1 MWGWRRAVCVLLLVA
16 AGTPGTRAQETVAP
30 TGATGPAAPA
40 KEAGAK
46 PFAVAD
52 IAEQAQATVARMRSF
67 EETYHPVGTVASIE
81 SQLPGLERRVSQGI
95 EETEQVLSARP
106 SLASLDALIEPWAD
120 IRMQAKAWL
129 AALTERAQ
137 ELDAALGN
145 LDTLRSRWTATQ
157 AAVPGQNIPSATVE
171 RIQSTLAI
179 IGSVRGGVADRRSH
193 VLVLQDRA
201 AQQLARADEM
211 LARVDTSRRA
221 LLGELLVRD
230 GLPLW
235 DFLQVPAWERV
246 KRQTNRSVVSEVPVV
261 TLFTQG
267 HTTSL
272 VLEAILFLLLGLA
285 FSYMRRRASRW
296 TALDD
301 SLIPRFRA
309 LDYPW
314 ASSALVTLL
323 VAVLTPPPE
332 PRPISAG
339 VALVA
344 LLPIIRLVAALSPP
358 ELVPV
363 VWVIGVFHVV
373 DLVRALLTAVPVL
386 EQAVFLVQLAALLV
400 AVAWLRRPLA
410 PMAPAESRR
419 RRLAQLRRLVLG
431 LVAVALVAGALG
443 YMRLARALEFAAVG
457 MPMWALVLWAVVR
470 LSDAVVGW
478 ALRVRPLRLLRAVQE
493 YRLPLERRLLRVSR
507 IGAVLFWAT
516 SVAGVFALL
525 GPAQQRIRQVLSARL
540 AHGGLD
546 LSLGDLLV
554 FALVVW
560 LTFILSSAVRVVLE
574 EDVFSRV
581 HLQRG
586 VPAALSSLA
595 HYAILLV
602 GFFLG
607 LAALGLNLNRITIIA
622 GALGVG
628 VGFGLQNIVNNF
640 VSGLILLFER
650 PVQIGDAVQ
659 LGTLTGEV
667 KRIGIRSST
676 VRTWEGAEVIV
687 PNASLVSDQVTN
699 WTLSDRMRR
708 VDVEVGVAYGTDP
721 QRVVA
726 LLTEVARR
734 TPGVLPEPAPVV
746 LFLGFG
752 DSALNFQLRAWTAH
766 FEEWIKTRSE
776 LGLAVHDALEKA
788 GITIPFPQR
797 EVRVVGEPDGLREA
811 PPRG

>member
-1 MWGWRRAVCVLLLVA
+1 VSEI
-16 AGTPGTRAQETVAP
+16 AG
-30 TGATGPAAPA
+30 
-40 KEAGAK
+40 
-46 PFAVAD
+46 
-52 IAEQAQATVARMRSF
+52 QAQATIARTRMF
-67 EETYHPVGTVASIE
+67 EETSHPLDVVASIE
-81 SQLPGLERRVSQGI
+81 GQLPGLERRVSVGI
-95 EETEQVLSARP
+95 EETEQVINARP

-120 IRMQAKAWL
+120 VRLQAKAWV
-129 AALTERAQ
+129 AALTDRAEQ
-137 ELDAALGN
+137 LDAALAS
-145 LDTLRSRWTATQ
+145 LDALRARWTATQ
-157 AAVPGQNIPSATVE
+157 AAAPAQSVPAATVE

-201 AQQLARADEM
+201 AQELARADEM

-221 LLGELLVRD
+221 LLGQLLVQD
-230 GLPLW
+230 GLPAW
-235 DFLQVPAWERV
+235 DFLHVAAWERV
-246 KRQTNRSVVSEVPVV
+246 KRETNRSMASEMPVL
-261 TLFTQG
+261 TLFAQE

-272 VLEAILFLLLGLA
+272 VLEAILFVLLGLA
-285 FSYMRRRASRW
+285 FTYMRRRARRW

-301 SLIPRFRA
+301 SLVPLFRA
-309 LDYPW
+309 LDFPW
-314 ASSALVTLL
+314 ASSALLVLL
-323 VAVLTPPPE
+323 VGALTQPLE
-332 PRPISAG
+332 PRPITAG

-344 LLPIIRLVAALSPP
+344 LLPIIRLVAALCPP
-358 ELVPV
+358 ELVAV
-363 VWVIGVFHVV
+363 VWVIGVFRVV

-386 EQAVFLVQLAALLV
+386 EQALFLVELAALLG
-400 AVAWLRRPLA
+400 AVVWARRRLA
-410 PMAPAESRR
+410 TTAAGESRR
-419 RRLAQLRRLVLG
+419 RRLAQLRRLVLVM
-431 LVAVALVAGALG
+431 VAVALVAGALG
-443 YMRLARALEFAAVG
+443 YLRLARTLEFAAIG

-470 LSDAVVGW
+470 LTDAVVGW
-478 ALRVRPLRLLRAVQE
+478 ALRVRPLRLLRAVQQH
-493 YRLPLERRLLRVSR
+493 RLPLERRLLRVSR
-507 IGAVLFWAT
+507 IGAVLFWAM
-516 SVAGVFALL
+516 SVAGVFAILD
-525 GPAQQRIRQVLSARL
+525 PAQQRIREVLSARMT
-540 AHGGLD
+540 HGALD
-546 LSLGDLLV
+546 LSLGDVLV

-607 LAALGLNLNRITIIA
+607 LAALGVNLTRITIIA

-726 LLTEVARR
+726 LLTEVARS

-776 LGLAVHDALEKA
+776 LGLAVHHALEKA

-797 EVRVVGEPDGLREA
+797 EVRVVGEADGLRET